1 MGYLGPDPVVS
12 DPTPISELPV
22 PGAGRRFA
30 AGFSDVL
37 EQAQAGSERAW
48 EHLYG
53 QFAPPVRAYVAMRG
67 AADPDDLVGETFV
80 QIARNL
86 SRFEGAEPEFRSWL
100 FMVAHNRVIDER
112 RRAGRRPSFPVAEHD
127 DAGGALLPFGDVE
140 AEALDALGLD
150 RVRSLVDGLTVDQRS
165 VLLLRFVGDLTL
177 EEIST
182 VVGRPLGAV
191 KQLQRRALR
200 SLKRALVAADVP
212 Q

>member
-1 MGYLGPDPVVS
+1 MP
-12 DPTPISELPV
+12 DPTPISEFPV
-22 PGAGRRFA
+22 PGVGRRFA
-30 AGFSDVL
+30 AGFDDVL

-48 EHLYG
+48 EHLYA

-86 SRFEGAEPEFRSWL
+86 ARFEGAEQEFRSWL
-100 FMVAHNRVIDER
+100 FMIAHNRVIDER
-112 RRAGRRPSFPVAEHD
+112 RRAGRRPTFPVAEHD
-127 DAGGALLPFGDVE
+127 EAGGGLLMPSGDVE
-140 AEALDALGLD
+140 AEALDALGLE
-150 RVRSLVDGLTVDQRS
+150 RVRALLAILTADQAA

-177 EEIST
+177 EEIAT
-182 VVGRPLGAV
+182 VLGRPIGAV

-200 SLKRALVAADVP
+200 SLKRSLVAADVP

>member
-1 MGYLGPDPVVS
+1 MS
-12 DPTPISELPV
+12 DPTPLSELP
-22 PGAGRRFA
+22 PPRAARRFA

-37 EQAQAGSERAW
+37 EQAQEGSERAW

-53 QFAPPVRAYVAMRG
+53 LLAGQVRAYVAMRG

-86 SRFEGAEPEFRSWL
+86 ATFEGGEQEFRSWV

-112 RRAGRRPSFPVAEHD
+112 RRSGRRPSVPVAEHD
-127 DAGGALLPFGDVE
+127 DAAHAIDDVE
-140 AEALDALGLD
+140 AEALASLGLD
-150 RVRSLVDGLTVDQRS
+150 RVRSLVQRLTPDQRA

-177 EEIST
+177 DEIAT
-182 VVGRPLGAV
+182 VIGRPLGAV

-200 SLKRALVAADVP
+200 SLKKALVATDVP

>member
-1 MGYLGPDPVVS
+1 VS

-22 PGAGRRFA
+22 AGAGRRFA

-48 EHLYG
+48 EHLYA

-67 AADPDDLVGETFV
+67 ANDPDDLVGETFV
-80 QIARNL
+80 QVARNL
-86 SRFEGAEPEFRSWL
+86 SRFEGAEAEFRSWI

-112 RRAGRRPSFPVAEHD
+112 RRAGRRPTVPVAEHD
-127 DAGGALLPFGDVE
+127 ERDLVAPSGDVE

-150 RVRSLVDGLTVDQRS
+150 RVRSLVGPLTADQRT

-177 EEIST
+177 EEIAT
-182 VVGRPLGAV
+182 VIGRPLGAV

-200 SLKRALVAADVP
+200 SLKRSLVGSDVP